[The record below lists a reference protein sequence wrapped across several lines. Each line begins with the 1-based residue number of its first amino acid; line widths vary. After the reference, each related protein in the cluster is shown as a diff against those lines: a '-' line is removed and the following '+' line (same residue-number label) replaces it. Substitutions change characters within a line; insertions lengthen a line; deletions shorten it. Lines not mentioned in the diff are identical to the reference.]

1 MTSFADPSLTRRR
14 MLKLSAGGAAVS
26 LLRFDAPGPALAAGS
41 GSLVWVS
48 PRGYV
53 ETPDDFHYRVAV
65 KLGYFGDLKVEY
77 LGGPQDGTANVRFV
91 DQGQADLSAPSP
103 GVFALGVD
111 KGLDIAF
118 FFAKHPVDIFSFAFR
133 KGQAVKEPAELVG
146 KSVLL
151 GSIGWKPIVDSEVA
165 QVGVD
170 PSKVNSVEA
179 GAGWAQALA
188 AGNGD
193 AALVWEGLRSQWNAK
208 GLDFDYLPLVK
219 TSKFPANGEILK
231 KSLLQDP
238 EKRKLYLAYAKGL
251 GQAYAFAYANP
262 RAAAAIVDEVFPS
275 IAAIGT
281 PAQRTEYIVQLSN
294 TTRGPFTDSKGW
306 GYHDV
311 SQYQTFFDIA
321 QKIGTISK
329 PIDASKV
336 VLNDLVPEANDF
348 DHGAVKAAAEAYPL
362 PDAYKSVDLAEIRAR
377 NPVAYP

>member
-1 MTSFADPSLTRRR
+1 MIDLPVSRRR
-14 MLKLSAGGAAVS
+14 LLKLSVGGTAVS
-26 LLRFDAPGPALAAGS
+26 LLRLNAVHPAYAAGA
-41 GSLVWVS
+41 SLQWVS

-53 ETPDDFHYRVAV
+53 ETPDDFHFRVAQ
-65 KLGYFGDLKVEY
+65 KQGYFGDLKVTY

-133 KGQAVKEPAELVG
+133 KGQGVKDPKELAG

-151 GSIGWKPIVDSEVA
+151 GSIGWKPIVDLEVA

-170 PSKVNSVEA
+170 PAKVKSIEA

-193 AALVWEGLRSQWNAK
+193 AALVWEGLRSQWSAK

-219 TSKFPANGEILK
+219 TSKFPANDEILK
-231 KSLLQDP
+231 KSELSDP
-238 EKRKLYLAYAKGL
+238 QKRKLFAQYAKGL
-251 GQAYAFAYANP
+251 AQAYAFTYANP
-262 RAAAAIVDEVFPS
+262 RAAAQIVDEVFPS
-275 IAAIGT
+275 IAATGT
-281 PAQRTEYIVQLSN
+281 PEQRTEYIFQLSN
-294 TTRGPFTDSKGW
+294 ATRGPYTDTKGW
-306 GYHDV
+306 GYQHIP
-311 SQYQTFFDIA
+311 QYQAFFDVA
-321 QKIGTISK
+321 LKIGTISK

-348 DHGAVKAAAEAYPL
+348 DHAAVKAQAESYPL
-362 PDAYKSVDLAEIRAR
+362 SDAYKSVEIAEIRAR